1 MLIIMIDINPT
12 VLIRY
17 KIKNIMDAFLK
28 HIYIS
33 MYKLGGKRC
42 IAQEVQLGA
51 LWWPR
56 RVAWT
61 REETYVYIQLIHF
74 VVQQTITQHCKA
86 ITLQ

>member
-1 MLIIMIDINPT
+1 MLTIIININPT

-33 MYKLGGKRC
+33 MYKLGRKCC

-51 LWWPR
+51 L
-56 RVAWT
+56 
-61 REETYVYIQLIHF
+61 
-74 VVQQTITQHCKA
+74 
-86 ITLQ
+86 

>member
-1 MLIIMIDINPT
+1 MLIIMTDINPT

-51 LWWPR
+51 L
-56 RVAWT
+56 
-61 REETYVYIQLIHF
+61 
-74 VVQQTITQHCKA
+74 
-86 ITLQ
+86 